1 MLFYRFRITDAE
13 APGFIRFDESLDLD
27 WFEQLG
33 AERMNRSYQRGQLT
47 HIFKPVPGRRNE
59 AMQLNTKDL
68 EPMLNPLRRERGMD
82 SKKLA
87 RISIFDSYENETN
100 CILPMLDPLFFY
112 QRDTRPV
119 GEMR

>member
-33 AERMNRSYQRGQLT
+33 AERMSRSYQRGQLT

-59 AMQLNTKDL
+59 VTQLNIKNV
-68 EPMLNPLRRERGMD
+68 ESMLNPLKRERGRN
-82 SKKLA
+82 SKKLI
-87 RISIFDSYENETN
+87 RISIFDRYELSL
-100 CILPMLDPLFFY
+100 IHI
-112 QRDTRPV
+112 
-119 GEMR
+119 